1 MLTTLTISNYA
12 LIDELS
18 VAFEPGLNSITGETG
33 AGKSILLGA
42 LSLILGARADLS
54 VLRDTQR
61 KCVVEGTFKVD
72 RLGLESFFTDNDLDF
87 DTMAVLRR
95 EISPAGKSRAF
106 INDTPVN
113 LNQMRELALRLT
125 DIHSQHQN
133 LELSSQLFQLQVVDH
148 VANTRNELT
157 EYSARF
163 TYWRTAVQ
171 QLNALRERAAKARGD
186 ADYIEFQYHQLNDAQ
201 LVPGESV
208 ALEEERERLAHAR
221 EITETFGSVSEAL
234 DGDAFPVLQQLR
246 EAIGKIDRI
255 VPYIKEAADF
265 RNRMESAY
273 LELREI
279 ERELTYQSGNI
290 TYNPQRLQ
298 EVNDRLDLIYS
309 LEQKHQVEGVEALME
324 LCLKY
329 GEQLEEVVGF
339 DDEIHRLE
347 KDGALALEALGTA
360 AAKLSDQRSAVFA
373 SMEARVTSILQQL
386 GMQHAEFRVFHEVL
400 SDFTASGRD
409 AIQFQFSAN
418 KNGIP
423 ADIAKIASG
432 GELSRV
438 MLAIKTLVSGSRL
451 LPTIIFDEID
461 AGISGEVALKM
472 GTILK
477 ELSGSMQVINITHLP
492 QIAARGD
499 HHYKVYKY
507 ENETATITALR
518 KLTSAE
524 RIDEIASMVG
534 GDQPTESNRNT
545 AIELLKGL

>member
-54 VLRDTQR
+54 VLRDLQR
-61 KCVVEGTFKVD
+61 KCVVEGTFKIEQ
-72 RLGLESFFTDNDLDF
+72 LGLEAFFAENDLDY
-87 DTMAVLRR
+87 DVLAVLRR

-106 INDTPVN
+106 INDTPVT
-113 LNQMRELALRLT
+113 LLQMRELALRLT

-133 LELSSQLFQLQVVDH
+133 LELSSQNFQLQVVDF
-148 VANTRNELT
+148 VANTRHELT
-157 EYSARF
+157 EYRACFSFWRSAL
-163 TYWRTAVQ
+163 Q
-171 QLNALRERAAKARGD
+171 QLETLRERAVKARGD
-186 ADYIEFQYHQLNDAQ
+186 ADYIEFQYQQLSDAH
-201 LVPGESV
+201 LVSGESQE
-208 ALEEERERLAHAR
+208 LEMERERLAHAR
-221 EITETFGSVSEAL
+221 EITETFSSVSESL
-234 DGDAFPVLQQLR
+234 DGDAFPVLQQLK

-255 VPYIKEAADF
+255 VPYIREAADF
-265 RNRMESAY
+265 RDRMESAY

-279 ERELTYQSGNI
+279 ERELNYQSSNI

-298 EVNDRLDLIYS
+298 EINDRLDLIYS
-309 LEQKHQVEGVEALME
+309 LEQKHQVEGVEALIE
-324 LCLKY
+324 LCQKY
-329 GEQLEEVVGF
+329 EKQLEEVVGF

-347 KDGALALEALGTA
+347 KECAAALEALENA
-360 AAKLSDQRSAVFA
+360 ATNLSNLRRSVF
-373 SMEARVTSILQQL
+373 STMESRVTAILRQL
-386 GMQHAEFRVFHEVL
+386 GMQHALFRVYHEEL
-400 SDFTASGRD
+400 SDYAISGRD

-418 KNGIP
+418 KNGVP

-438 MLAIKTLVSGSRL
+438 MLAIKTLVSGSRM

-472 GTILK
+472 GAILQ
-477 ELSGSMQVINITHLP
+477 ELSGNMQVINITHLP
-492 QIAARGD
+492 QIAARGN

-518 KLTSAE
+518 KLSDAE

-545 AIELLKGL
+545 AIELLKGN